1 MGSRKERKLIDNTIS
16 FLVTRKGE
24 PSWVVEASRG
34 RDSAFLQYT
43 SGQKRRDGLIC
54 VGLIY

>member
-34 RDSAFLQYT
+34 RDSAFL
-43 SGQKRRDGLIC
+43 
-54 VGLIY
+54 